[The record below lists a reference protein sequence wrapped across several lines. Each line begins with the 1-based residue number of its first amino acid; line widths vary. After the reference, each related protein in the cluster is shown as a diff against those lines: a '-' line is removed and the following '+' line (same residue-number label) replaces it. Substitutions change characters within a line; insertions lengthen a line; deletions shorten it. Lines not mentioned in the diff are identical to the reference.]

1 MFAVTEGCKMLSE
14 LVAKLVE
21 FEDLSEEEAEQA
33 MAAMMGGRASDVE
46 ISAFLVALRMKGETA
61 TEISAFARKMREL
74 AVRISPKVEKLV
86 DVCGTGGDA
95 VKTFNI
101 STTAM
106 FVVACEVPVAKHG
119 NRSVT
124 SKCGSADVLE
134 ELGARLDLPPQK
146 IEESIER
153 IGIGFMFAPNFHPA
167 MKNVM
172 PVRRALRIRTVFNIL
187 GPLTN
192 PAGAKSQ
199 LMGVFSPELTE
210 KIAKVFKLLNAD
222 RAMVVH
228 GEPGLDELSTL
239 GKTKISELK
248 NGEVRTYYVR
258 PEDLGLKPA
267 STKDVLGGSS
277 AENARILRGVLNCE
291 ESDARIEIV
300 ALNAAAALVVGGV
313 ADRLSEGLEH
323 AMEILESGRGAKKL
337 EEFLEFSRF

>member
-1 MFAVTEGCKMLSE
+1 MLSE

-21 FEDLSEEEAEQA
+21 FKDLSNAEAERA
-33 MAAMMGGRASDVE
+33 MAAMMSGEASDTE

-61 TEISAFARKMREL
+61 TEISAFARKMREF
-74 AVRISPKVEKLV
+74 AIHINPKVETLV

-95 VKTFNI
+95 VNTFNI

-134 ELGARLDLPPQK
+134 ELGARLDHPPKK

-153 IGIGFMFAPNFHPA
+153 IGIGFMFAPHFHPA
-167 MKNVM
+167 MRNVM

-199 LMGVFSPELTE
+199 LCGVFSPELTE
-210 KIAKVFKLLNAD
+210 KIAEVFKLLGAY

-239 GKTKISELK
+239 GKTKISELRG
-248 NGEVRTYYVR
+248 GEVKTYYVR
-258 PEDLGLKPA
+258 PEDLGLKL
-267 STKDVLGGSS
+267 TRVKDIVGGDS
-277 AENARILRGVLNCE
+277 AKNAHILRNVLSGKE
-291 ESDARIEIV
+291 DDARTEIV
-300 ALNAAAALVVGGV
+300 ALNAAAAFVVSGI
-313 ADRLSEGLEH
+313 ADRLDEGLEH
-323 AMEILESGRGAKKL
+323 AMEILESGRGVKKL
-337 EEFLEFSRF
+337 EEFLEFSRHERQ

>member
-1 MFAVTEGCKMLSE
+1 MLSE

-21 FEDLSEEEAEQA
+21 FKDLSNAEAERA
-33 MAAMMGGRASDVE
+33 MAAMMSGEASDTE

-61 TEISAFARKMREL
+61 TEISAFARKMREF
-74 AVRISPKVEKLV
+74 AVHINPKVETLV

-95 VKTFNI
+95 VNTFNI

-134 ELGARLDLPPQK
+134 ELGARLDLPPKK

-153 IGIGFMFAPNFHPA
+153 IGIGFMFAPHFHPA
-167 MKNVM
+167 MRNVM

-199 LMGVFSPELTE
+199 LCGVFSPELTE
-210 KIAKVFKLLNAD
+210 KIAEVFKLLGAY

-239 GKTKISELK
+239 GKTKISELRG
-248 NGEVRTYYVR
+248 GEVKTYYVR
-258 PEDLGLKPA
+258 PEDLGLKL
-267 STKDVLGGSS
+267 TRVKDIVGGDS
-277 AENARILRGVLNCE
+277 AKNAHILRNVLSGKE
-291 ESDARIEIV
+291 DDARTEIV
-300 ALNAAAALVVGGV
+300 ALNAAAAFVVSGI
-313 ADRLSEGLEH
+313 ADRLDEGLEH
-323 AMEILESGRGAKKL
+323 AMEILESGRGVKKL
-337 EEFLEFSRF
+337 EEFLEFSRHERQ

>member
-1 MFAVTEGCKMLSE
+1 MSE

-21 FEDLSEEEAEQA
+21 FKDLSNAEAERA
-33 MAAMMGGRASDVE
+33 MAAMMSGEASDTE

-61 TEISAFARKMREL
+61 TEISAFARKMREF
-74 AVRISPKVEKLV
+74 AVHINPKVETLV

-95 VKTFNI
+95 VNTFNI

-134 ELGARLDLPPQK
+134 ELGARLDLPPKK

-153 IGIGFMFAPNFHPA
+153 IGIGFMFAPHFHPA
-167 MKNVM
+167 MRNVM

-199 LMGVFSPELTE
+199 LCGVFSPELTE
-210 KIAKVFKLLNAD
+210 KIAEVFKLLGAY

-239 GKTKISELK
+239 GKTKISELRG
-248 NGEVRTYYVR
+248 GEVKTYYVR
-258 PEDLGLKPA
+258 PEDLGLKL
-267 STKDVLGGSS
+267 TRVKDIVGGDS
-277 AENARILRGVLNCE
+277 AKNAHILRNVLSGKE
-291 ESDARIEIV
+291 DDARTEIV
-300 ALNAAAALVVGGV
+300 ALNAAAAFVVSGI
-313 ADRLSEGLEH
+313 ADRLDEGLEH
-323 AMEILESGRGAKKL
+323 AMEILESGRGVKKL
-337 EEFLEFSRF
+337 EEFLEFSRHERQ

>member
-1 MFAVTEGCKMLSE
+1 MLSE

-21 FEDLSEEEAEQA
+21 FKDLSNAEAERA
-33 MAAMMGGRASDVE
+33 MAAMMSGEASDTE

-61 TEISAFARKMREL
+61 TEISAFARKMREF
-74 AVRISPKVEKLV
+74 AIHINPKVETLV

-95 VKTFNI
+95 VNTFNI

-134 ELGARLDLPPQK
+134 ELGARLDLPPKK

-153 IGIGFMFAPNFHPA
+153 IGIGFMFAPHFHPA
-167 MKNVM
+167 MRNVM

-199 LMGVFSPELTE
+199 LCGVFSPELTE
-210 KIAKVFKLLNAD
+210 KIAEVFKLLGAY

-239 GKTKISELK
+239 GKTKISELRG
-248 NGEVRTYYVR
+248 GEVKTYYVR
-258 PEDLGLKPA
+258 PEDLGLKL
-267 STKDVLGGSS
+267 TRVKDIVGGDS
-277 AENARILRGVLNCE
+277 AKNAHILRNVLSGKE
-291 ESDARIEIV
+291 DDARTEIV
-300 ALNAAAALVVGGV
+300 ALNAAAAFVVSGI
-313 ADRLSEGLEH
+313 ADRLDEGLEH
-323 AMEILESGRGAKKL
+323 AMEILESGQGVKKL
-337 EEFLEFSRF
+337 EEFLEFSRHERSVS

>member
-1 MFAVTEGCKMLSE
+1 MLSE

-21 FEDLSEEEAEQA
+21 FKDLSNAEAERA
-33 MAAMMGGRASDVE
+33 MAAMMSGEASDTE

-61 TEISAFARKMREL
+61 TEISAFARKMREF
-74 AVRISPKVEKLV
+74 AVHINPKVETLV

-95 VKTFNI
+95 VNTFNI

-134 ELGARLDLPPQK
+134 ELGARLDLPPKK

-153 IGIGFMFAPNFHPA
+153 IGIGFMFAPHFHPA
-167 MKNVM
+167 MRNVM

-199 LMGVFSPELTE
+199 LCGVFSPGLTE
-210 KIAKVFKLLNAD
+210 KIAEVFKLLGAY

-239 GKTKISELK
+239 GKTKISELRG
-248 NGEVRTYYVR
+248 GEVKTYYVR
-258 PEDLGLKPA
+258 PEDLGLKL
-267 STKDVLGGSS
+267 TRVKDIVGGDS
-277 AENARILRGVLNCE
+277 AKNAHILRNVLSGKE
-291 ESDARIEIV
+291 DDARTEIV
-300 ALNAAAALVVGGV
+300 ALNAAAAFVVSGI
-313 ADRLSEGLEH
+313 ADRLDEGLEH
-323 AMEILESGRGAKKL
+323 AMEILESGRGVKKL
-337 EEFLEFSRF
+337 EEFLEFSRHERQ

>member
-1 MFAVTEGCKMLSE
+1 MLSE

-21 FEDLSEEEAEQA
+21 FKDLSNAEAERA
-33 MAAMMGGRASDVE
+33 MAAMMRGEASDTE

-61 TEISAFARKMREL
+61 TEISAFARKMREF
-74 AVRISPKVEKLV
+74 AVHINPKVETLV

-95 VKTFNI
+95 VNTFNI

-134 ELGARLDLPPQK
+134 ELGARLDLPPKK

-153 IGIGFMFAPNFHPA
+153 IGIGFMFAPHFHPA
-167 MKNVM
+167 MRNVM

-199 LMGVFSPELTE
+199 LCGVFSPGLTE
-210 KIAKVFKLLNAD
+210 KIAEVFKLLGAY

-239 GKTKISELK
+239 GKTKISELRG
-248 NGEVRTYYVR
+248 GEVKTYYVR
-258 PEDLGLKPA
+258 PEDLGLKL
-267 STKDVLGGSS
+267 TRVKDIVGGDS
-277 AENARILRGVLNCE
+277 AKNAHILRNVLSGKE
-291 ESDARIEIV
+291 DDARTEIV
-300 ALNAAAALVVGGV
+300 ALNAAAAFVVSGI
-313 ADRLSEGLEH
+313 ADRLDEGLEH
-323 AMEILESGRGAKKL
+323 AMEILESGRGVKKL
-337 EEFLEFSRF
+337 EEFLEFSRHERQ